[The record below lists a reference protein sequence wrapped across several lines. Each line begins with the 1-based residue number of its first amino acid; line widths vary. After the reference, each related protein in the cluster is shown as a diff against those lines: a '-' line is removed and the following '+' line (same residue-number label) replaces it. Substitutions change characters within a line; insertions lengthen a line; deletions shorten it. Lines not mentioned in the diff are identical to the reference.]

1 VIFTVLVPT
10 NPAQGAPVVLRDNA
24 GNDTDSPAGWRF
36 IATTDD
42 RGEALRWLEL
52 LRKEC
57 EDLARGE

>member
-1 VIFTVLVPT
+1 MIFTVLVPAH
-10 NPAQGAPVVLRDNA
+10 PAQGAPVLLRDEA
-24 GNDTDSPAGWRF
+24 ANDTDSTAGWRF

-57 EDLARGE
+57 EDSVRSE